1 MIPKEVRVNMTPSQ
15 VQQYMYQ
22 YSMFQRY
29 EERKQRLAVLEKCNV
44 RIEVTKSTRKCYV
57 NGRLV
62 ICLPSAK
69 VCRHEFNIAL
79 RAVLDALYAV
89 KEVQD

>member
-1 MIPKEVRVNMTPSQ
+1 MIPKSVRVNMTPVQ
-15 VQQYMYQ
+15 VQQYLYQ
-22 YSMFQRY
+22 YSMFLRY
-29 EERKQRLAVLEKCNV
+29 EERKQRLAVMRTCNV

-57 NGRLV
+57 NDKLV

-79 RAVLDALYAV
+79 RSVLDALYAV